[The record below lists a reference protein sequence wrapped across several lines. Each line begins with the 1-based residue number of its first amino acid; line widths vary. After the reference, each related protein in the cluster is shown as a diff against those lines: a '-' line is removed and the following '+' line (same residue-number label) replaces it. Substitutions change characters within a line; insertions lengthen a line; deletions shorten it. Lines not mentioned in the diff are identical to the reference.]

1 MSTRRVG
8 VHMLLT
14 ALAATV
20 LAGGVGFMVDSPA
33 MASTRHHAVHT
44 RTAAKLTFAPSTAG
58 TLSPPAIPP
67 DGNAYL
73 GAWVQP
79 NGPGPFTGDTR
90 VETELSSL
98 GEFQAELGRPLGMV
112 HVFQNWD
119 QAASN
124 SVLNAISSTGAIPV
138 IDWSCGSA
146 TGQNGSTAAIAKGT
160 FDALITT
167 FARQLKAYG
176 KPVFLRWEWEPNLDQ
191 LTNASCLHQ
200 TGNTLAQDGLNYT
213 HAWQTIYNIFKGSG
227 ANAVGANN
235 VSFVWNPGLAGNI
248 STPVLQD
255 FWPGYQF
262 VNWIGIDGY
271 SRIAPQQSGC
281 VPANPTFVQTFA
293 TTTSGCV
300 NLYATLSGPLF
311 AGSGGSGNPTLPIMI
326 GETGATNPTGAPN
339 HQRDYLEGSPGSIL
353 TAYQTNQFPDIKAV
367 NYYDGTNTQA
377 GSAGTWTLQT
387 QVAPGGTAPS
397 GFAAFRILGASS
409 QFSFLDPG

>member
-1 MSTRRVG
+1 M
-8 VHMLLT
+8 T
-14 ALAATV
+14 AIAATV
-20 LAGGVGFMVDSPA
+20 LAGGVGFSVASPA
-33 MASTRHHAVHT
+33 MASTKHHKVHAQAAS
-44 RTAAKLTFAPSTAG
+44 TASAKLTFAPTTPGGS
-58 TLSPPAIPP
+58 LSPPAIPP
-67 DGNAYL
+67 NGKAYI

-79 NGPGPFTGDTR
+79 NGPGPFNGDTR
-90 VETELSSL
+90 VETELSGL
-98 GEFQAELGRPLGMV
+98 GEFQAAIGRPLGMV

-138 IDWSCGSA
+138 IDWSCGST
-146 TGQNGSTAAIAKGT
+146 TGQNGSTVAIANGT
-160 FDALITT
+160 FDSLITA

-191 LTNASCLHQ
+191 ASGASCLHQ
-200 TGNTLAQDGLNYT
+200 GTNTLAQDGLNYQ
-213 HAWQTIYNIFKGSG
+213 HAWQRIYNIFKGSG

-255 FWPGYQF
+255 FWPGYQY

-271 SRIAPQQSGC
+271 SRIAPQQSQC

-311 AGSGGSGNPTLPIMI
+311 AGSGPLPTDPTLPIMI
-326 GETGATNPTGAPN
+326 GETGATNPKGAPN
-339 HQRDYLEGSPGSIL
+339 HQRDYLEGSTGSIL
-353 TAYQTNQFPDIKAV
+353 SAFQANQFPDIKAV

-377 GSAGTWTLQT
+377 GSAGTWTLQH
-387 QVAPGGTAPS
+387 QVAAGGTAPS
-397 GFAAFRILGASS
+397 GFAAFKILGASS
-409 QFSFLDPG
+409 QFSFVDPG